1 MINRADFDDFVTK
14 KETEAEVP
22 KRFRVT
28 DLMQKSSGLK
38 SALSQQ
44 NSFKVGRVKS
54 VNIQVIF
61 VHFVRYQVLSFL
73 PIKTILDMV
82 INLMGIDGFFRRYC
96 L

>member
-38 SALSQQ
+38 SALTQQ

-73 PIKTILDMV
+73 PINFDAP
-82 INLMGIDGFFRRYC
+82 
-96 L
+96 